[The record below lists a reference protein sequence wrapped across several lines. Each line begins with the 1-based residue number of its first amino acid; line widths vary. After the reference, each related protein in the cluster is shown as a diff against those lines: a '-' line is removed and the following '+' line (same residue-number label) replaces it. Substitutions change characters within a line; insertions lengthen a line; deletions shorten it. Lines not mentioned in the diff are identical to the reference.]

1 MVAEGCVGA
10 GASPASAPAPPA
22 PRRARVRPEA
32 IIFTGLQGAG
42 KSTFYRDR
50 FFATHLRISLDLLRT
65 RRREDLLLAACLA
78 GSIAFVVDNTN
89 PTRAERARYLIPA
102 RAAGFRLIGYHFD
115 IPIAICLT
123 RNAARP
129 QAERVPP
136 RGIYGTRKRLQPPT
150 YDEGFELIHRV
161 TLDDE
166 GAFGIELVHSGA

>member
-1 MVAEGCVGA
+1 MAAEARPGA
-10 GASPASAPAPPA
+10 GEQPTSAPA
-22 PRRARVRPEA
+22 PRRARVQPEA

-42 KSTFYRDR
+42 KSTFYRER

-65 RRREDLLLAACLA
+65 RRREDLLLTACLA
-78 GSIAFVVDNTN
+78 GAIAFVVDNTN
-89 PTRAERARYLIPA
+89 PTRDDRARYLLPA

-115 IPIAICLT
+115 IPIATCLA

-150 YDEGFELIHRV
+150 YDEGFDRLYRV
-161 TLDDE
+161 TLDAD
-166 GAFGIELVHSGA
+166 GAPTITELEA